1 MARDLLAYVP
11 VALAW
16 AAVAYKLSAF
26 LRHPGEPAL
35 RSFWFGLLAL
45 ALSLTTL
52 LPPVYLGIDRLVGI
66 PNLARV
72 LAHCL
77 MVLAAWSI
85 HMFLFHLNY
94 PDAQARPD
102 RRREGLLLGITL
114 ALLIGLFGLSDVEEE
129 SLEFTS
135 RYADTPFIAEYRLV
149 LLGWLGFVLANAAR
163 LSWRYAGISVSRP
176 SLHLGLR
183 LVAIGATVGLG
194 YSVHGAFY
202 LAARRF
208 DLRYPFGDE
217 ELVSDALLAVCLVL
231 ILIGSTMPAWGI
243 RLGIPALHAWAGRY
257 RACRRLYPL
266 WRDLCR
272 ASPGIALVPPSGAVL
287 DALTLAGT
295 GFRLYRRVVEIRDAQ
310 LALRPHLD
318 PRAAVHAAALCRESG
333 MAGEEMEAV
342 IEAARLAATLR
353 AKERAKGF
361 SDPDRAPRLPGWA
374 DVQREA
380 AFLGRVAHHYVRSP
394 IVRAVL
400 ARLEQEDDEVASAAQ
415 GAHSVTGPT
424 GGNHSRPVERARGP
438 ARQRLARLVTELLA
452 PAPTVAMLLVV
463 VAWHSA
469 AAASEA
475 LQWALLSVLFAALL
489 PFLYILRG
497 VRRKRL
503 TDIHVYRREQRPR
516 VLSIGIGSVIVGFAL
531 LTVLGAPRDLIALVG
546 AMAVGLA
553 TSTLV
558 TLFWKVSVHTAV
570 NSGAVTILVLV
581 FGEGLLIVTPLV
593 ALVGW
598 ARVEVEDHSPAQVVV
613 GAALGAAVAAGI
625 FPLLR

>member
-1 MARDLLAYVP
+1 MARELLAYVP

-16 AAVAYKLSAF
+16 AAVAYKLLA
-26 LRHPGEPAL
+26 LHRTPGELGL

-66 PNLARV
+66 PNLARL

-77 MVLAAWSI
+77 MVIAAWSI
-85 HMFLFHLNY
+85 HMFLFYLNY
-94 PDAQARPD
+94 PDAQARPG
-102 RRREGLLLGITL
+102 RRREGLLLGLTI
-114 ALLIGLFGLSDVEEE
+114 ALLIGLFGLADVEEE

-135 RYADTPFIAEYRLV
+135 RYANTPFIAEYRLV
-149 LLGWLGFVLANAAR
+149 LLGYLGWVLANAAR
-163 LSWRYAGISVSRP
+163 LSWRYAGISAGRP

-183 LVAIGATVGLG
+183 LVATGASVGLG
-194 YSVHGAFY
+194 YCAHGALY

-208 DLRYPFGDE
+208 DLGYPFGDG
-217 ELVSDALLAVCLVL
+217 ELVSDSLLALCLVL
-231 ILIGSTMPAWGI
+231 ILIGSTMPAWGA
-243 RLGIPALHAWAGRY
+243 RLGIPALHGWAVRY
-257 RACRRLYPL
+257 RACRRLFPL

-272 ASPGIALVPPSGAVL
+272 ANPGIALVPPSGSIA
-287 DALTLAGT
+287 DALAPRGT

-310 LALRPHLD
+310 LALRPHFD
-318 PRAAVHAAALCRESG
+318 PRAAAHAATLCRERG
-333 MAGEEMEAV
+333 ITGEEAEAV
-342 IEAARLAATLR
+342 SEAARLASALR
-353 AKERAKGF
+353 AKERGVVF
-361 SDPDRAPRLPGWA
+361 NDFDSAPRTPGWP
-374 DVQREA
+374 DVHREA
-380 AFLGRVAHHYVRSP
+380 TFLGRVAHHYVHSP
-394 IVRAVL
+394 IVRTVL
-400 ARLEQEDDEVASAAQ
+400 GRLEYDDAGAAPVVAETDS
-415 GAHSVTGPT
+415 TTCPT
-424 GGNHSRPVERARGP
+424 GGYLHHPVERAGGR
-438 ARQRLARLVTELLA
+438 ARQRLARLVTEVLA
-452 PAPTVAMLLVV
+452 PAPTVAVLLVV

-531 LTVLGAPRDLIALVG
+531 LTVLGAPRDLTALVG

>member
-1 MARDLLAYVP
+1 MVREILAYVP
-11 VALAW
+11 VLLTW
-16 AAVAYKLSAF
+16 AAVAYKLLAF
-26 LRHPGEPAL
+26 LRSPGEPGL

-66 PNLARV
+66 SNLARL

-77 MVLAAWSI
+77 MAVAAWSI
-85 HMFLFHLNY
+85 HMFLFYLNY
-94 PDAQARPD
+94 PDARTRPG
-102 RRREGLLLGITL
+102 RRREVFLLGLTL
-114 ALLIGLFGLSDVEEE
+114 ALLIGLFALADVREET
-129 SLEFTS
+129 LDFTS

-149 LLGWLGFVLANAAR
+149 LIGYLGLVLANAAR
-163 LSWRYAGISVSRP
+163 LSWRYAGISAMRP

-194 YSVHGAFY
+194 YSAHGAFY

-208 DLRYPFGDE
+208 DLGYPFGDE

-231 ILIGSTMPAWGI
+231 VLVGSTMPAWGA
-243 RLGIPALHAWAGRY
+243 RLGIPALHAWAVRY

-266 WRDLCR
+266 WRDLYR
-272 ASPGIALVPPSGAVL
+272 ANPQIALIPPSGAVC
-287 DALTLAGT
+287 DALTLRGT

-310 LALRPHLD
+310 LALRPHVD

-333 MAGEEMEAV
+333 IVGEEAGTV
-342 IEAARLAATLR
+342 TEAARLASALR
-353 AKERAKGF
+353 AKEQGRVFG
-361 SDPDRAPRLPGWA
+361 DPERAPRMPGWG

-380 AFLGRVAHHYVRSP
+380 AFLSRVALHYIRSP
-394 IVRAVL
+394 IVHAVL
-400 ARLEQEDDEVASAAQ
+400 ARLEQEDVEAVPVVRE
-415 GAHSVTGPT
+415 AHGTIGPS
-424 GGNHSRPVERARGP
+424 GDIHPRPVERAGRGSR
-438 ARQRLARLVTELLA
+438 RQLARLVTELLA
-452 PAPTVAMLLVV
+452 PAPTVAMLLLVV
-463 VAWHSA
+463 SWHSA

-475 LQWALLSVLFAALL
+475 LRWALLSVLFAAAL
-489 PFLYILRG
+489 PFLYIVRG

-516 VLSIGIGSVIVGFAL
+516 VLLIGIGSVLVGFTL
-531 LTVLGAPRDLIALVG
+531 LTLLGAPRDLVALVG

-553 TSTLV
+553 SSTLV

-581 FGEGLLIVTPLV
+581 FGEGLLVVAPLV

-598 ARVEVEDHSPAQVVV
+598 ARVQVKDHSPAQVVV
-613 GAALGAAVAAGI
+613 GAALGAAVAAAV